1 MTREFRVI
9 HFMEPGT
16 DDFSDDALSAIFEHR
31 QESAIYDYDS
41 DILDM
46 REITGKYLEVS
57 PEDALGYFCDEI
69 DRDSV
74 TAADG
79 TIDADAL
86 ISAIDDAGCWWSV
99 LLPNGNILF
108 EL

>member
-1 MTREFRVI
+1 MEKFRVL

-16 DDFSDDALSAIFEHR
+16 DDFSEEALSAIFEHR

-41 DILDM
+41 EILDM
-46 REITGKYLEVS
+46 REITGQYLELS
-57 PEDALGYFCDEI
+57 PEDTFEYFCDEI

-79 TIDADAL
+79 TIDPSAL
-86 ISAIDDAGCWWSV
+86 AYEIECGHAWWAV
-99 LLPNGNILF
+99 LLSYGNICFLY
-108 EL
+108 